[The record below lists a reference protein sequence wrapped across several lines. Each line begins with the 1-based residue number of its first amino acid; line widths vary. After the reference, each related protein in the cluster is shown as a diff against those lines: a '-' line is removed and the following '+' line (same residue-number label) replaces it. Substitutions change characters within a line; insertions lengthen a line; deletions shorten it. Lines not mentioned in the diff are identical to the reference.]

1 MRLYLAILAVVL
13 VGLVGIVASGAT
25 QWYLRYPYFDKVMHV
40 AGGFVIA
47 WLAAVLFAKELQ
59 RLSLVGSL
67 LLLVGAALAVG
78 TGWEVAEFLSN
89 SFLAD
94 ATTGWQATAW
104 RWFHG
109 GDLGDTLL
117 DLGADTVGALI
128 LAGLFLPVA
137 RKGAPEE

>member
-1 MRLYLAILAVVL
+1 MRLYLAVLAVVL
-13 VGLVGIVASGAT
+13 VGLVGIVASGTT
-25 QWYLRYPYFDKVMHV
+25 QWYLQYPYFDKVLHV

-47 WLAAVLFAKELQ
+47 WLAAVLLAKDLQ

-67 LLLVGAALAVG
+67 LLLTGAALAVG
-78 TGWEVAEFLSN
+78 IGWEVAEYWSN
-89 SFLAD
+89 TYLAD

-109 GDLGDTLL
+109 GDLRDTLL
-117 DLGADTVGALI
+117 DLGADTIGALA

-137 RKGAPEE
+137 RRRAPEE

>member
-1 MRLYLAILAVVL
+1 MRLYLAVLAVVL
-13 VGLVGIVASGAT
+13 VGLVGIVASGTT
-25 QWYLRYPYFDKVMHV
+25 QWYLHYPYFDKVLHL

-47 WLAAVLFAKELQ
+47 WVAAVLLVKDLQ

-67 LLLVGAALAVG
+67 LLLVGAALAIG
-78 TGWEVAEFLSN
+78 TGWEVAEYWS
-89 SFLAD
+89 STYLAD

-117 DLGADTVGALI
+117 DLVADAIGALV
-128 LAGLFLPVA
+128 LAGLFLPIA
-137 RKGAPEE
+137 RRRAPEE